1 MNKRIGNQ
9 NEANV
14 NDAIEGNKKK
24 NGLHSTLMNN
34 NMYE

>member
-14 NDAIEGNKKK
+14 NAIEGNKKK
-24 NGLHSTLMNN
+24 KRFTLNTH
-34 NMYE
+34 E